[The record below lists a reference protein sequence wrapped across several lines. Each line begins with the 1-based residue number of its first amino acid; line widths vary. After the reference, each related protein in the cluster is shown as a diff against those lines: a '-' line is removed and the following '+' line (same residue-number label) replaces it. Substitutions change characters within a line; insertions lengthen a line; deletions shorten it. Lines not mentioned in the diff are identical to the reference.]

1 MILPDSGAG
10 NRERFPLKGNR
21 MRKTLLALVVVAGL
35 ATAGCI
41 FAPQGSGAKNTSD
54 SECAAACAA
63 SCDAAAAAKAKSC
76 GDDCSKPCC
85 ADK

>member
-1 MILPDSGAG
+1 
-10 NRERFPLKGNR
+10 

-41 FAPQGSGAKNTSD
+41 FAPQGGGAKD
-54 SECAAACAA
+54 ASEADCAAACAA
-63 SCDAAAAAKAKSC
+63 SCSAAAAAKTC